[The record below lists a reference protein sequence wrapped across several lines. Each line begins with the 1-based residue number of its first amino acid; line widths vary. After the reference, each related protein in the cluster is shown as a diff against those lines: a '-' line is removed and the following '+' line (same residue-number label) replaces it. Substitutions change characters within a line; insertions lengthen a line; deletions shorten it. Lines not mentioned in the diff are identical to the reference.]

1 MFSAQNV
8 TSMFKNGIS
17 KNCSFFDTDFDD
29 KDLPRFVTK
38 KWIEVDD
45 QSEKNC
51 YVNKEI
57 KVKTPMLRSYV
68 CDFSDPYIV
77 VKGDIIVTNPDDAKR
92 HKSVAF
98 KNNAPFINCIS
109 EINGVQI
116 NNAEDLDVVMPM
128 YNMFEY
134 SKNYKKTTRSLWNYY
149 RDQPS
154 NPLSSTSES
163 FKCKTGITENTY
175 DVGAGEPGWV
185 ANKGK
190 HGSENVILLKH
201 LINIWRT
208 LNIPLINF
216 EIKLILTW
224 SKNCALVDMTVRAAG
239 NNNDP
244 PAIVTPTGLEFQ
256 ITHTKLHVLVLTLS
270 KENDKKVLEQLK
282 SGFKRTTTRNKY
294 RSQMTVQ
301 SNNNNLNYL
310 IDSTFTKDN
319 RLFVLS
325 FERIEEK
332 NVKKYHRDSFSP
344 YCTPNVKIKDF
355 NVLINGKSF
364 FDLPVKTEEGA
375 YKKLTHMSRNNDC
388 TTGNLLDFA
397 YFKENYRLIAID
409 LSEQTELKATT
420 I

>member
-1 MFSAQNV
+1 MQ
-8 TSMFKNGIS
+8 
-17 KNCSFFDTDFDD
+17 FFDTDFDD
-29 KDLPRFVTK
+29 KDLPRFVSK

-51 YVNKEI
+51 YVHKEI

-68 CDFSDPYIV
+68 CDFSDPYIA
-77 VKGDIIVTNPDDAKR
+77 VKGDIIVANPDDAKR

-98 KNNAPFINCIS
+98 KNHAPFINCIS
-109 EINGVQI
+109 EVNGVQI

-175 DVGAGEPGWV
+175 DVGAGGPGRV
-185 ANKGK
+185 ANKDK
-190 HGSENVILLKH
+190 HGSEIVILLKH

-208 LNIPLINF
+208 LNIPLINL

-244 PAIVTPTGLEFQ
+244 PAIVTPTGLDFQ
-256 ITHTKLHVLVLTLS
+256 KKKKNCTSWFLLCQKKMTK
-270 KENDKKVLEQLK
+270 K
-282 SGFKRTTTRNKY
+282 F
-294 RSQMTVQ
+294 
-301 SNNNNLNYL
+301 
-310 IDSTFTKDN
+310 
-319 RLFVLS
+319 
-325 FERIEEK
+325 
-332 NVKKYHRDSFSP
+332 
-344 YCTPNVKIKDF
+344 
-355 NVLINGKSF
+355 
-364 FDLPVKTEEGA
+364 
-375 YKKLTHMSRNNDC
+375 
-388 TTGNLLDFA
+388 
-397 YFKENYRLIAID
+397 
-409 LSEQTELKATT
+409 
-420 I
+420 